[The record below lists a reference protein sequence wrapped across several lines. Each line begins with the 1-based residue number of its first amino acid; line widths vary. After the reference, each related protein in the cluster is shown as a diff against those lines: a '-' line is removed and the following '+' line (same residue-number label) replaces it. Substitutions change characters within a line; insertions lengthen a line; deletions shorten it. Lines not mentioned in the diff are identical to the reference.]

1 MNRYLINSKAQINRN
16 IIKRVLEGLAREGR
30 VFPKP
35 KSVNK
40 PLKPM
45 DDVTKFY
52 RLSRKKASS
61 PYDKDDRKSERV
73 KIKNVSVNLKRLP
86 SNLSQ
91 EYINNLLNKNESVK
105 IKKWEILPKT
115 LQTKRK

>member
-1 MNRYLINSKAQINRN
+1 
-16 IIKRVLEGLAREGR
+16 
-30 VFPKP
+30 
-35 KSVNK
+35 
-40 PLKPM
+40 M